1 MNLKTIIEKLNLIP
15 LPEEGGLFR
24 ETYRSSLFV
33 TAEFEG
39 KSFRRTAGTSIYYL
53 VTPDDF
59 SALHKVRGE
68 EIFHFYLGDPVE
80 MIQLYPEGTRKIVIG
95 NNLLNNESPQV
106 IVPPGIWQGTRLKE
120 GGKFAL
126 LGCTVSPGFEYEDF
140 SISGR
145 SELIEMFPAS
155 REDII
160 RYTRN

>member
-1 MNLKTIIEKLNLIP
+1 MDIKDIIEYLKLIP

-24 ETYRSSLFV
+24 ETYRSNIFV
-33 TAEFEG
+33 TADFDG
-39 KSFRRTAGTSIYYL
+39 RPVKRTAGTCIYYL

-80 MIQLYPEGTRKIVIG
+80 MIQLYPEGTKKIIIG
-95 NNLLNNESPQV
+95 NDLLNGEVPQV
-106 IVPPGIWQGTRLKE
+106 IVPPGVWQGTRLRE

-140 SISGR
+140 FISGKDQ
-145 SELIEMFPAS
+145 LIKEFPAS
-155 REDII
+155 RNDII
-160 RYTRN
+160 QYTRY

>member
-1 MNLKTIIEKLNLIP
+1 MDLKTIIEKLKLIP

-24 ETYRSSLFV
+24 ETYRSSIYV

-39 KSFRRTAGTSIYYL
+39 KSLRRTAGTCIYYL

-80 MIQLYPEGTRKIVIG
+80 MIQLTPEGAKTIIIG
-95 NNLLNNESPQV
+95 NNLDKDESPQV
-106 IVPPGIWQGTRLKE
+106 IVPPGVWQGSRLKE

-140 SISGR
+140 VLGKR
-145 SELIEMFPAS
+145 EELVSEFPQSQIEILRF
-155 REDII
+155 
-160 RYTRN
+160 TR